1 MPHKRC
7 LIQGFTFHEAG
18 ASSCLYATQHHQL
31 ITGGKKGFIG
41 IWDMRHTQ
49 RQIHFFK
56 AHEHPIKCLAIDPNE
71 EFIVTGAVDGD
82 IKVISIYNRH
92 TNLGL
97 FGNAR
102 KFPYNPQYF
111 ATRNVLIIL
120 QIWSLSNYKCHY
132 TFTGEHSRHGIFKN
146 ISQGVSQVMVDEHN
160 RLFSCGADGSMKVR
174 QLPDRDI
181 MFSNYMSSTE

>member
-7 LIQGFTFHEAG
+7 NIQAFNFHEAG

-56 AHEHPIKCLAIDPNE
+56 AHDHPIKCLAIDPNE

-82 IKVISIYNRH
+82 IKVNDWKVFFLKP
-92 TNLGL
+92 NLFL
-97 FGNAR
+97 
-102 KFPYNPQYF
+102 Y
-111 ATRNVLIIL
+111 
-120 QIWSLSNYKCHY
+120 
-132 TFTGEHSRHGIFKN
+132 
-146 ISQGVSQVMVDEHN
+146 
-160 RLFSCGADGSMKVR
+160 
-174 QLPDRDI
+174 QLPRPFQLKI
-181 MFSNYMSSTE
+181 SNCITDLVIK

>member
-56 AHEHPIKCLAIDPNE
+56 AHDHPIKCLAIDPNE

-82 IKVISIYNRH
+82 IKVSKRFNFYCCFSQNVKCQLLNIFLKSSLIY
-92 TNLGL
+92 
-97 FGNAR
+97 
-102 KFPYNPQYF
+102 YF
-111 ATRNVLIIL
+111 

-181 MFSNYMSSTE
+181 MFNNFVSGSNTEC